1 VQKLKKDRKS
11 RRFLVVLPCATGSI
25 AGDYGLWIGSKG
37 NSVVMSEFSGQ
48 VRGALASIYLG
59 LITIYIVYTM
69 HLIEE
74 KGPRY
79 LIIRTTLAYGI

>member
-1 VQKLKKDRKS
+1 
-11 RRFLVVLPCATGSI
+11 
-25 AGDYGLWIGSKG
+25 
-37 NSVVMSEFSGQ
+37 MSEFSGQ